1 MPLAFS
7 QRPQTAT
14 EPLDVIAE
22 AGRIKMLGKRGD
34 SGRKL
39 SHLATRIFNVPLL
52 IHPAKADV
60 ILNVLG
66 PRLGIAAESLPV
78 AAYYDE
84 EEGDDI
90 GYQVADKIA
99 VVSIHG
105 VLVKRAS
112 GMDALS
118 GMKSYESIAKDLQ
131 SALEN
136 DDVQGILL
144 DIDSPGG
151 ESSGMFD
158 LADAIFSARGTK
170 PVVAIANDSAYSAA
184 YALASA
190 ADAVYVT
197 REGGVGSIGA
207 YMLHV
212 DQSGHD
218 KQAGRSYKYI
228 FAGAR
233 KVDANPHAPLSSA
246 ALADL
251 QAEVNFCRDMF
262 VTLVARN
269 RNCTA
274 QQILDLE
281 ARCLSMG
288 STPGPIPLLADKLG
302 NLMNAKTELMTKLGI
317 GWDDD
322 NEPPCDPNDPDCP
335 VGDLSAKTTI
345 SIPNATGTITGTIS
359 YVDGKGMMHVMPIT
373 ADVPSIP
380 TTGLV
385 TVNSFVPI
393 VDVQKEAETF
403 LAEVPAAGEGQWLSV
418 NAMFKAAAGSG
429 YASAE
434 KAGPKK
440 ASLELRCGAPGQKSS
455 AAADSRVIT
464 CCVAPYDQPSQDMG
478 GFVEVYSRGC
488 FKKSLESGD
497 DARVLFNHN
506 SDMVLGRRSA
516 GTAKFFD
523 RADGLYFEVEA
534 PETQWAEDLLTSMR
548 RGDISGGSCA
558 FFMKARWE
566 YRSGQKTRVIEEAR
580 LVEGS
585 VASFPIYES
594 STASVADANT
604 KSTSASVQEPAS
616 TSALHSSF
624 DLNEARLRL
633 VKLR

>member
-288 STPGPIPLLADKLG
+288 STPGPIPLLADKVG
-302 NLMNAKTELMTKLGI
+302 NLLTAKTELMTKLGI

-322 NEPPCDPNDPDCP
+322 NEPPCDPDDPDCP
-335 VGDLSAKTTI
+335 VDDLSAKTI
-345 SIPNATGTITGTIS
+345 SIPAALTSAAVSTGQITYSDATGK
-359 YVDGKGMMHVMPIT
+359 VHVIPVG
-373 ADVPSIP
+373 DVFSMP

-594 STASVADANT
+594 STASV
-604 KSTSASVQEPAS
+604 VQDPSPTTMHEV
-616 TSALHSSF
+616 TEF
-624 DLNEARLRL
+624 DRARLEVL
-633 VKLR
+633 ALR